1 MEVGVWVVLLLHTT
15 DLLYKIIVMIS
26 THIITLKSKKRGDDN
41 TIKNHVVSLF
51 CLFCASWARPAIESL
66 IDIFFLNIE
75 SRCIKIGQIAS
86 YTTRD
91 NYKYHFHVVNV
102 RVVGVVHYGD
112 GFFYW
117 KLRFSRLPDFK
128 KKDLTF

>member
-1 MEVGVWVVLLLHTT
+1 MIIPLKIM
-15 DLLYKIIVMIS
+15 LYLYFVFFVQVYC
-26 THIITLKSKKRGDDN
+26 LKLGAACDRESDR
-41 TIKNHVVSLF
+41 HLF
-51 CLFCASWARPAIESL
+51 Y
-66 IDIFFLNIE
+66 IE

-117 KLRFSRLPDFK
+117 KLRFSGLPDFLK
-128 KKDLTF
+128 NDLTF